1 MNQKPKVSHMSS
13 VDTKTALIVFVKN
26 PELGKVKTRLAAQ
39 LGNEKALE
47 IYLNLLSYTHAVA
60 TSWDAILRVYYSD
73 FIPEID
79 IWDVGF
85 GTKHLQTGNDLGER
99 LHHAVSETFDEDVD
113 NVIVIGSDC
122 PKLNVEHLNKARAEL
137 RDVDVVVG
145 PAKDGGYYLIGMKSL
160 HSELFEGKS
169 WSSHLLFDQ
178 TMETMIQSGLSWY
191 ELPILGDIDTVED
204 LERYSFMES
213 VLN

>member
-1 MNQKPKVSHMSS
+1 MSS

-39 LGNEKALE
+39 IGNEKALE
-47 IYLNLLSYTHAVA
+47 IYLNLLNYTHMVA
-60 TSWDAILRVYYSD
+60 TSWDVMLRVYYSD

-99 LHHAVSETFDEDVD
+99 LHHAFSETFDEDIE

-137 RDVDVVVG
+137 REVDVVVG

-160 HSELFEGKS
+160 HSELFKDKS
-169 WSSHLLFDQ
+169 WSSPLLFDQ
-178 TMETMIQSGLSWY
+178 TMETMIKNGLSWY

>member
-1 MNQKPKVSHMSS
+1 MSS
-13 VDTKTALIVFVKN
+13 VDTKTALVVFVKN

-47 IYLNLLSYTHAVA
+47 VYLSLVNYTHSVA
-60 TSWDAILRVYYSD
+60 TSWDTHVRVYYSD

-85 GTKHLQTGNDLGER
+85 GTKHLQVGDDLGER
-99 LHHAVSETFDEDVD
+99 LLNAISETFDEDYD

-122 PKLNVEHLNKARAEL
+122 PRLNVEHLNKARVEL
-137 RDVDVVVG
+137 SDVDIVVG
-145 PAKDGGYYLIGMKSL
+145 PAKDGGYYLIGMKSV
-160 HSELFEGKS
+160 HADLFKGKS
-169 WSSHLLFDQ
+169 WSSPLLFDQ

-213 VLN
+213 VLG